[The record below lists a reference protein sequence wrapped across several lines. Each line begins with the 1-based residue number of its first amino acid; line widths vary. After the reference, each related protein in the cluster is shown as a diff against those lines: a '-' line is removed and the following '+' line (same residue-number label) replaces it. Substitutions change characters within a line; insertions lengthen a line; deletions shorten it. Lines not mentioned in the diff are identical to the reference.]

1 MKFFY
6 FRINISW
13 QNAAKLTFIENQI
26 QICISIQSPTELQY
40 WYSVLGTHLAQ
51 YCDEKRIRV
60 HLDDLLGMANPW
72 MFVGDEAP
80 KKEMIL
86 VRKSIN
92 RYEPY
97 LASINT
103 LRGVFHLFAGNRK
116 TQHFNQRSE
125 WIEKD
130 SKMAATLCR
139 VLKTIAWNVNKFK
152 TKRK

>member
-1 MKFFY
+1 MKNDFGFKFKFSETF

-40 WYSVLGTHLAQ
+40 WYSVLGAHLAQ

-72 MFVGDEAP
+72 MFVDGEAP

-86 VRKSIN
+86 VRHN
-92 RYEPY
+92 R
-97 LASINT
+97 
-103 LRGVFHLFAGNRK
+103 
-116 TQHFNQRSE
+116 
-125 WIEKD
+125 
-130 SKMAATLCR
+130 
-139 VLKTIAWNVNKFK
+139 
-152 TKRK
+152 